1 VSVDADE
8 MRGASSTPKKWLCN
22 KTFHFRQRIVAC
34 IALAMVTELNE
45 ADFTREVIE
54 SPIPVLVDFWSE
66 KCEPCKNLLPV
77 LGQLAEDLAGRA
89 KIVKM
94 DAFANMSLASGFGVR
109 SVPNLLFFKNGEV
122 KDQFVGANITRDQLK
137 ARLEALM

>member
-1 VSVDADE
+1 
-8 MRGASSTPKKWLCN
+8 M
-22 KTFHFRQRIVAC
+22 I
-34 IALAMVTELNE
+34 TELNE
-45 ADFTREVIE
+45 ADFNREVIE

-66 KCEPCKNLLPV
+66 KCPPCMGLLPV
-77 LGQLAEDLAGRA
+77 LGQLDEDLAGRA

-94 DAFANMSLASGFGVR
+94 DAFANMRFASGFGVR

-122 KDQFVGANITRDQLK
+122 KDQFVGASITKDQLK

>member
-1 VSVDADE
+1 
-8 MRGASSTPKKWLCN
+8 M
-22 KTFHFRQRIVAC
+22 
-34 IALAMVTELNE
+34 AMVTELNE
-45 ADFTREVIE
+45 ADFQSEVIE

-66 KCEPCKNLLPV
+66 QCQTCKNLMPV

-89 KIVKM
+89 KVVKM
-94 DAFANMSLASGFGVR
+94 DAFANMRLASGFGIR

-122 KDQFVGANITRDQLK
+122 KDQFVGANITKDQLK